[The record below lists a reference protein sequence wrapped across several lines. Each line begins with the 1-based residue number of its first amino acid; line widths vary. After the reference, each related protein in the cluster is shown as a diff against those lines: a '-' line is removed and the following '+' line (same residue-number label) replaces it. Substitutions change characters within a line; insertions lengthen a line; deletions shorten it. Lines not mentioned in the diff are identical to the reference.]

1 MRFEF
6 TTANRILFGAGTLRE
21 VGPIAAGS
29 GRRALIVNGKQGE
42 RVAPL
47 LAILAEHQIESIP
60 FSVAGEPTVSL
71 VVQGVETARQTACD
85 LIVGI
90 GGGSVLDAAKAIAI
104 LLTNSGNPYDYLEVI
119 GRGKPLT
126 QPAAPC
132 IAVPT
137 TAGTGAEVTRNA
149 VLLSPQHRVK
159 VSLRSPLMLP
169 RVAIVDPEM
178 TYSLPPSVTAST
190 GMDALTQLIEPFVS
204 IRANPLTDALCREGI
219 SRAARALRR
228 AFEQGN
234 DCAAREDLS
243 LASLFSGLAL
253 ANAGLGAVH
262 GIASV
267 LGGMY
272 PAAHGAICARLL
284 SPVMAVNLHAM
295 QRHADTHPAW
305 SRYVEVA
312 QILTGS
318 EKASPAQGV
327 AWVQELCQELKIPPL
342 REYSVSRAD
351 FPEIIEK
358 SLAASSTKANPVR
371 LTADEMQEILEL
383 AWS

>member
-1 MRFEF
+1 
-6 TTANRILFGAGTLRE
+6 
-21 VGPIAAGS
+21 
-29 GRRALIVNGKQGE
+29 
-42 RVAPL
+42 
-47 LAILAEHQIESIP
+47 
-60 FSVAGEPTVSL
+60 
-71 VVQGVETARQTACD
+71 
-85 LIVGI
+85 
-90 GGGSVLDAAKAIAI
+90 
-104 LLTNSGNPYDYLEVI
+104 
-119 GRGKPLT
+119 
-126 QPAAPC
+126 
-132 IAVPT
+132 
-137 TAGTGAEVTRNA
+137 
-149 VLLSPQHRVK
+149 
-159 VSLRSPLMLP
+159 
-169 RVAIVDPEM
+169 
-178 TYSLPPSVTAST
+178 
-190 GMDALTQLIEPFVS
+190 MDALTQLIEPFVS

-228 AFEQGN
+228 AFEQGS
-234 DCAAREDLS
+234 DAAAREDLS

-262 GIASV
+262 GITSV

-284 SPVMAVNLHAM
+284 SPVMDINLRAI
-295 QRHADTHPAW
+295 QRRADSHPAW

-371 LTADEMQEILEL
+371 LTAEEMQEILEL

>member
-6 TTANRILFGAGTLRE
+6 ATANRILFGAGTLRE
-21 VGPIAAGS
+21 VGLIAAGS
-29 GRRALIVNGKQGE
+29 GRRALIVSGKQGE

-119 GRGKPLT
+119 GLGKPLT

-132 IAVPT
+132 IAIPT

-169 RVAIVDPEM
+169 RVAIVDTELA
-178 TYSLPPSVTAST
+178 YSLPPSVTAST

-228 AFEQGN
+228 AFEQGS
-234 DCAAREDLS
+234 DAAAREDLS

-284 SPVMAVNLHAM
+284 PAVMAVNLRAI
-295 QRHADTHPAW
+295 QRRADTHPAW

-327 AWVQELCQELKIPPL
+327 AWVQELCKELRIPPL
-342 REYSVSRAD
+342 REYSVSRED

-358 SLAASSTKANPVR
+358 SLAARSTKANPVR